1 MIGGPDPIHLPSP
14 GSYLLVIALGN
25 GWCIDG
31 QHRISITLCNPVTG
45 HTWLCTLDL
54 CPEVKGPD
62 GKNSAGGLQVSS
74 ARKPTMPEPGILIAT
89 CMSINREQLFNV
101 MGIVR
106 KVFDVF
112 PESGLA
118 KRPRN
123 FFFVPESGLRLLAGK
138 PAAGPA

>member
-1 MIGGPDPIHLPSP
+1 MGNEEQQRQQQQQFKSLRVKRRSSHKIRKS
-14 GSYLLVIALGN
+14 SSRRFCYLSFKVDN
-25 GWCIDG
+25 
-31 QHRISITLCNPVTG
+31 HRIWKN
-45 HTWLCTLDL
+45 L

-62 GKNSAGGLQVSS
+62 GNNSAGGLQVSS